1 MLAVL
6 DEVQDL
12 LTRVDLT
19 VHSESLQGIAWIKNE
34 WARQAF
40 SLMID
45 PYTFELKVPEECLCL
60 IVRMEEETA
69 ATA

>member
-6 DEVQDL
+6 DDLQDL

-19 VHSESLQGIAWIKNE
+19 VHSESLLGIAWINNE

-45 PYTFELKVPEECLCL
+45 PYTFELKIPPECECL
-60 IVRMEEETA
+60 IQTMPETTAME
-69 ATA
+69 

>member
-6 DEVQDL
+6 DDLQDL

-19 VHSESLQGIAWIKNE
+19 VHSESLLGVAWIQNE

-40 SLMID
+40 SLYID
-45 PYTFELKVPEECLCL
+45 PAVFELKVPEECECL
-60 IVRMEEETA
+60 IVTHQ
-69 ATA
+69 TT